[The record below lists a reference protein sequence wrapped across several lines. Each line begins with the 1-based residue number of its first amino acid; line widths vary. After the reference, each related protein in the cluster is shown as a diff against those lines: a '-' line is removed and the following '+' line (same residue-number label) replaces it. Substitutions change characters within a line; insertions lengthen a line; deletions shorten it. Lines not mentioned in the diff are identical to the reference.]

1 MSMVLS
7 LRFIHMCSLNG
18 FGHTGATG
26 LTCCNAT
33 NVKKTTLLGWREYDD
48 LFNHE
53 YDYRPN
59 WTRRCSVTN

>member
-18 FGHTGATG
+18 FGHTGAKG

-33 NVKKTTLLGWREYDD
+33 NVKKTTLLG
-48 LFNHE
+48 
-53 YDYRPN
+53 
-59 WTRRCSVTN
+59 